1 MDLSTLF
8 KVCGGIGL
16 FLFGVKLMSGALQDL
31 AGDKMRTLIASLTS
45 STIKGA
51 FVGAVVTMVI
61 HSSAATT
68 IMAVSFVQAGMMT
81 LKQALGVIM
90 GANIGTTVTAQ
101 MVAFDVNQLAMPL
114 LGVGMVLAVFGR
126 SKRQRYIGNGIFGFG
141 LLCLGMET
149 MQSALAFLADKKE
162 FFAVFAQHP
171 MLCVAA
177 GTVLTMIVQ
186 SSTATVGLTIAM
198 ATQGLLPL
206 QSSIAILL
214 GNNLGTTVTAV
225 LAALGASRSAKQA
238 AAGHVFFNL
247 AGVLLFLPFLPLFT
261 HVIEAAGGGIARQ
274 LANAHT
280 IFNVVNTV
288 IQLPFALW
296 LALRLA
302 RPIKGRTALLS
313 IYFMPVLIST
323 VVIGQLWLKIYNP
336 DYGVLNVFLRSI
348 GLEKWTHIWLG
359 DKKYALRAAF
369 VPILWQYVGYHMLL
383 MYAGIKGVPMEL
395 TEAAMLDGC
404 TPAQASRYIIIPYI
418 RPILRVSV
426 IFAITGSL
434 KSFDLIYV
442 LTNGGPSHVTEV
454 PSTLMISMLFLRNR
468 YGMGSA
474 IAVMLIALCFFFA
487 LVINAVFKEEK

>member
-1 MDLSTLF
+1 MKKPLQYKLNIF
-8 KVCGGIGL
+8 L
-16 FLFGVKLMSGALQDL
+16 FLLPALCL
-31 AGDKMRTLIASLTS
+31 FVAVLIAPIIMSFYYSLTEWN
-45 STIKGA
+45 G
-51 FVGAVVTMVI
+51 F
-61 HSSAATT
+61 TT
-68 IMAVSFVQAGMMT
+68 PEFIGFKNYVELFTSKSINISRA
-81 LKQALGVIM
+81 LK
-90 GANIGTTVTAQ
+90 N
-101 MVAFDVNQLAMPL
+101 
-114 LGVGMVLAVFGR
+114 
-126 SKRQRYIGNGIFGFG
+126 
-141 LLCLGMET
+141 
-149 MQSALAFLADKKE
+149 AFLLA
-162 FFAVFAQHP
+162 
-171 MLCVAA
+171 
-177 GTVLTMIVQ
+177 
-186 SSTATVGLTIAM
+186 
-198 ATQGLLPL
+198 LL
-206 QSSIAILL
+206 SC
-214 GNNLGTTVTAV
+214 
-225 LAALGASRSAKQA
+225 
-238 AAGHVFFNL
+238 F
-247 AGVLLFLPFLPLFT
+247 
-261 HVIEAAGGGIARQ
+261 
-274 LANAHT
+274 
-280 IFNVVNTV
+280 